1 MNRTEYM
8 RELDAL
14 LHGISKEER
23 EEAMQYY
30 NDYFDDAGS
39 ENEEKVIEELGS
51 PAKLAETIRAGING
65 NTDEAESYGEYGER
79 GYQDRRFDSSEYPAG
94 RDDYYKDSYSETYG
108 ESQSQ
113 NDRNPFSERQYSYT
127 ANSNQGYTYAGNQGY
142 GAGQM
147 TEMPRKKSS
156 AGKIILIIC
165 ILVIGLPIVVPTAL
179 GLLLAA
185 FGVLVV
191 LAISAIAIWMAAV
204 ATAAVGILLGI
215 HGFGQL
221 FYSPALGI
229 GMLGVGCLLL
239 ALGAVFT
246 VLIGWGCIKL
256 IPMMFRGFVNLCR
269 IPFQKKRGECR

>member
-1 MNRTEYM
+1 MSRTEYM

-14 LHGISKEER
+14 LQGISKEER

-79 GYQDRRFDSSEYPAG
+79 GYQDRRFDTSEYPAG
-94 RDDYYKDSYSETYG
+94 KDGYYKDSYSETCG

-142 GAGQM
+142 GAGQT

-165 ILVIGLPIVVPTAL
+165 ILLIGLPIVVPTAL

-185 FGVLVV
+185 FGV
-191 LAISAIAIWMAAV
+191 
-204 ATAAVGILLGI
+204 LLGI

>member
-51 PAKLAETIRAGING
+51 PVKLAETIRAGING

-94 RDDYYKDSYSETYG
+94 RDDYYKDSYSETCG

-127 ANSNQGYTYAGNQGY
+127 ANSNQGYTYAEIRDMVRVRRQKCHGRN
-142 GAGQM
+142 
-147 TEMPRKKSS
+147 P
-156 AGKIILIIC
+156 
-165 ILVIGLPIVVPTAL
+165 VPARS
-179 GLLLAA
+179 
-185 FGVLVV
+185 F
-191 LAISAIAIWMAAV
+191 
-204 ATAAVGILLGI
+204 
-215 HGFGQL
+215 
-221 FYSPALGI
+221 
-229 GMLGVGCLLL
+229 
-239 ALGAVFT
+239 
-246 VLIGWGCIKL
+246 
-256 IPMMFRGFVNLCR
+256 
-269 IPFQKKRGECR
+269 

>member
-1 MNRTEYM
+1 MSRTEYM
-8 RELDAL
+8 RELDEL

-65 NTDEAESYGEYGER
+65 NADEAESYGEYGER
-79 GYQDRRFDSSEYPAG
+79 GYQDRRFESSEYPAG
-94 RDDYYKDSYSETYG
+94 RDDYYKESYSETYG
-108 ESQSQ
+108 E
-113 NDRNPFSERQYSYT
+113 RQYSYT
-127 ANSNQGYTYAGNQGY
+127 TNSNHGYTYAGNQGY
-142 GAGQM
+142 GAGQ
-147 TEMPRKKSS
+147 TTGMPRKKSS
-156 AGKIILIIC
+156 AVKIILIIC

-185 FGVLVV
+185 FGVLVA
-191 LAISAIAIWMAAV
+191 LAISAIAIWVAAV

-221 FYSPALGI
+221 FYSPALGM

-239 ALGAVFT
+239 ALGTVLT

-256 IPMMFRGFVNLCR
+256 IPMMFRGLVNLCR
-269 IPFQKKRGECR
+269 RPFQKKRGECR

>member
-65 NTDEAESYGEYGER
+65 NTDEVESYGEYGER

-127 ANSNQGYTYAGNQGY
+127 ANSNQGY
-142 GAGQM
+142 GAGQT

-165 ILVIGLPIVVPTAL
+165 ILLIGLPIVVPTAL

-185 FGVLVV
+185 FGVLGV
-191 LAISAIAIWMAAV
+191 LAISAIAIWVAAV

-221 FYSPALGI
+221 FYSPVLGI

-256 IPMMFRGFVNLCR
+256 IPMMFRGLVNLCR
-269 IPFQKKRGECR
+269 RPFQKKRGECR

>member
-51 PAKLAETIRAGING
+51 PAKLAETICAGING

-79 GYQDRRFDSSEYPAG
+79 GYQDSRFDSSEYPAG
-94 RDDYYKDSYSETYG
+94 RDDYYKDSYSETCG

-142 GAGQM
+142 GAGQT

-156 AGKIILIIC
+156 AGRIILII
-165 ILVIGLPIVVPTAL
+165 
-179 GLLLAA
+179 
-185 FGVLVV
+185 
-191 LAISAIAIWMAAV
+191 
-204 ATAAVGILLGI
+204 
-215 HGFGQL
+215 
-221 FYSPALGI
+221 
-229 GMLGVGCLLL
+229 
-239 ALGAVFT
+239 
-246 VLIGWGCIKL
+246 
-256 IPMMFRGFVNLCR
+256 
-269 IPFQKKRGECR
+269 

>member
-1 MNRTEYM
+1 MSRTEYM

-14 LHGISKEER
+14 LQGISKEER

-51 PAKLAETIRAGING
+51 PAKLADTIRAGVNG
-65 NTDEAESYGEYGER
+65 NTGEAESYGEYGER
-79 GYQDRRFDSSEYPAG
+79 GYRDCRFDTSESPARREG
-94 RDDYYKDSYSETYG
+94 YYEDSYSETYG

-127 ANSNQGYTYAGNQGY
+127 ANSNQGYTYAGNQRY
-142 GAGQM
+142 GAGQT

-185 FGVLVV
+185 FGVLVA

-204 ATAAVGILLGI
+204 ATAVVGILLGI

-221 FYSPALGI
+221 FYSPVLGI

-269 IPFQKKRGECR
+269 RPFQKKRGECR

>member
-1 MNRTEYM
+1 MSRTEYM

-14 LHGISKEER
+14 LQGISKEER

-51 PAKLAETIRAGING
+51 PAKLADTICSGVNG

-79 GYQDRRFDSSEYPAG
+79 GYQDRRFDTSEYPAG
-94 RDDYYKDSYSETYG
+94 KDGYYKDSYSETCG

-142 GAGQM
+142 GAGQT

-165 ILVIGLPIVVPTAL
+165 ILLIGLPIVVPTAL

-191 LAISAIAIWMAAV
+191 LAI
-204 ATAAVGILLGI
+204 
-215 HGFGQL
+215 Q
-221 FYSPALGI
+221 
-229 GMLGVGCLLL
+229 
-239 ALGAVFT
+239 
-246 VLIGWGCIKL
+246 
-256 IPMMFRGFVNLCR
+256 
-269 IPFQKKRGECR
+269 Q

>member
-1 MNRTEYM
+1 
-8 RELDAL
+8 
-14 LHGISKEER
+14 
-23 EEAMQYY
+23 MQ
-30 NDYFDDAGS
+30 
-39 ENEEKVIEELGS
+39 K
-51 PAKLAETIRAGING
+51 TIRAGING

-79 GYQDRRFDSSEYPAG
+79 GYQDRRFDTSEYPAG
-94 RDDYYKDSYSETYG
+94 KDGYYKDSYSETCG

-142 GAGQM
+142 GAGQT

-165 ILVIGLPIVVPTAL
+165 ILLIGLPIVVPTAL

-191 LAISAIAIWMAAV
+191 LAISAIAIWVAAV

>member
-1 MNRTEYM
+1 MSRTEYM

-14 LHGISKEER
+14 LQGISKEER

-79 GYQDRRFDSSEYPAG
+79 GYQDRRFDTSEYPAG
-94 RDDYYKDSYSETYG
+94 KDGYYKDSYSETCG

-142 GAGQM
+142 GAGQT

-165 ILVIGLPIVVPTAL
+165 ILLIGLPIVVPTARIWSAVL
-179 GLLLAA
+179 FPGSWNRNAWCRLPAA
-185 FGVLVV
+185 GTWGSIYSIDRMGMHQTDSNDVPWICKSLSHT
-191 LAISAIAIWMAAV
+191 ISE
-204 ATAAVGILLGI
+204 
-215 HGFGQL
+215 
-221 FYSPALGI
+221 
-229 GMLGVGCLLL
+229 
-239 ALGAVFT
+239 
-246 VLIGWGCIKL
+246 KE
-256 IPMMFRGFVNLCR
+256 R
-269 IPFQKKRGECR
+269 

>member
-1 MNRTEYM
+1 MSRTEYM

-14 LHGISKEER
+14 LQGISKEER

-79 GYQDRRFDSSEYPAG
+79 GYQDRRFDTSEYPAG
-94 RDDYYKDSYSETYG
+94 KDGYYKDS
-108 ESQSQ
+108 
-113 NDRNPFSERQYSYT
+113 YSYT

-142 GAGQM
+142 GAGQT

-165 ILVIGLPIVVPTAL
+165 ILLIGLPIVVPTAL

-191 LAISAIAIWMAAV
+191 LAISAIAIWVAAV

>member
-65 NTDEAESYGEYGER
+65 NTDDAESYGEYGER

-113 NDRNPFSERQYSYT
+113 NDSILIQLILIRDIHMREIRDMVRVRRQKCHGRNP
-127 ANSNQGYTYAGNQGY
+127 
-142 GAGQM
+142 
-147 TEMPRKKSS
+147 
-156 AGKIILIIC
+156 
-165 ILVIGLPIVVPTAL
+165 VPARS
-179 GLLLAA
+179 
-185 FGVLVV
+185 F
-191 LAISAIAIWMAAV
+191 
-204 ATAAVGILLGI
+204 
-215 HGFGQL
+215 
-221 FYSPALGI
+221 
-229 GMLGVGCLLL
+229 
-239 ALGAVFT
+239 
-246 VLIGWGCIKL
+246 
-256 IPMMFRGFVNLCR
+256 
-269 IPFQKKRGECR
+269 

>member
-1 MNRTEYM
+1 MSRTEYM

-14 LHGISKEER
+14 LQGISKEER

-51 PAKLAETIRAGING
+51 PAKLADTIRAGVNG
-65 NTDEAESYGEYGER
+65 NSGEAESYGER
-79 GYQDRRFDSSEYPAG
+79 GYRDSRFDTSESPAR
-94 RDDYYKDSYSETYG
+94 RDGYYKDSYSETYG

-142 GAGQM
+142 GAGQT
-147 TEMPRKKSS
+147 TEMPWKKFS

-185 FGVLVV
+185 FGVLVA
-191 LAISAIAIWMAAV
+191 LAISAIAIWVAAV
-204 ATAAVGILLGI
+204 ATAVVGILLGI
-215 HGFGQL
+215 HGFGQR
-221 FYSPALGI
+221 FYSPVLGI
-229 GMLGVGCLLL
+229 GMRGVGCLLL
-239 ALGAVFT
+239 ALGALFT
-246 VLIGWGCIKL
+246 VLIGWGGIKL
-256 IPMMFRGFVNLCR
+256 IPMMFRGLVNLCR
-269 IPFQKKRGECR
+269 RPFQKKRGECR